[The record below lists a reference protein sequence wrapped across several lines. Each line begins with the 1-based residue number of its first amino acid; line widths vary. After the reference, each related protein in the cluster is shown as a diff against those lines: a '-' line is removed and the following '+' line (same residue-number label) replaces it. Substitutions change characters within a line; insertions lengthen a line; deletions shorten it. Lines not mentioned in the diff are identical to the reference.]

1 MLVSGSED
9 FNLLDRLAEEFA
21 ERVRRGDRPTLKEF
35 TDRYPDLADAIREL
49 FPALDKVER
58 ADGHRQGDGGADDS
72 LGANLP
78 LSKVGDYR
86 IVREIGRGG
95 MGIVYE
101 AEQISLGRRVAL
113 KVLPRQMSSDRMIL
127 ERFRRESRAAARLH
141 HTNIVPVYEVG
152 QDGDIRFY
160 AMQFIQGQGLDK
172 VISELRRLRDLSGSE
187 PKIKE
192 AALRQSV
199 RPRPEH
205 SDQGLVGAGICQGG
219 EVSPVLQSILIGRF
233 DPDGRFAARA
243 EASEAM
249 LARAV
254 RRVPTTHP
262 GTGVT
267 RRTDEADPVLAR
279 TEEAESVTVR
289 LPISPLHPHP
299 TAPGLSSTASP
310 SSTSAI
316 LPGPTQLSSAESGR
330 RQIFRSLATHRPAG
344 RRGPR
349 VRARARHRTP
359 GHQAVELAPGHRR
372 GGVDHGFRP
381 GQGGRRRADA
391 DRRHPG
397 HDSLHGPRTVS
408 G

>member
-78 LSKVGDYR
+78 SRARLADSPDHVRRDRPRGRHGDRRLQVPSR
-86 IVREIGRGG
+86 ISPGPPGG
-95 MGIVYE
+95 D
-101 AEQISLGRRVAL
+101 L

-330 RQIFRSLATHRPAG
+330 RQIFRSLAARSAG
-344 RRGPR
+344 RSPGASRSRMRAASYTGTSSRRTCSWTPKGWCGSRISAWPRG
-349 VRARARHRTP
+349 TTK
-359 GHQAVELAPGHRR
+359 G
-372 GGVDHGFRP
+372 
-381 GQGGRRRADA
+381 
-391 DRRHPG
+391 
-397 HDSLHGPRTVS
+397 
-408 G
+408 